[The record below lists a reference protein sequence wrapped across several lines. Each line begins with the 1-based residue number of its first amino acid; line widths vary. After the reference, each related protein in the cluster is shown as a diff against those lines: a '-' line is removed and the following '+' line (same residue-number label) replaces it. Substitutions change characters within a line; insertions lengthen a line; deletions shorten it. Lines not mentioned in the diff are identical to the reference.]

1 MNWTPPPSGE
11 SSAPTWLKTG
21 LTMLHRSLCG
31 LLVFGVLALV
41 AAHAFD
47 IPIQFNTIRIVALIV
62 LAGGTLA
69 IVDTSRA
76 WLLRLPV
83 TTRFAPPIRYGY
95 PGWRS
100 TLQSQLAGG
109 GFLFLFG
116 ALLFVL

>member
-1 MNWTPPPSGE
+1 
-11 SSAPTWLKTG
+11 
-21 LTMLHRSLCG
+21 MLHRSPC

-47 IPIQFNTIRIVALIV
+47 IPVRIGALIV
-62 LAGGTLA
+62 LAGGSLA

-83 TTRFAPPIRYGY
+83 TTRSAPPIPPRY

-100 TLQSQLAGG
+100 ILQSQLAGG